1 MRWTSNTS
9 GDYDGLILD
18 LDFNEKTE
26 MIFKSEQK
34 DFSIKVSEIGEEL
47 IVYPA
52 GGENL
57 KVEVNLA
64 NKICTNQEEFIRAC
78 NVDYAF
84 KDMEKNPEGNAY
96 WVRILQED
104 GHMAWSSPIF
114 TK

>member
-64 NKICTNQEEFIRAC
+64 NKICTNQKEFIRAC

-84 KDMEKNPEGNAY
+84 KDMAKNPEGNAY